1 MYIMSEEKVI
11 ILKPERK
18 NFEEI
23 YFNGNQGSLLFSPTT
38 KGKTITTIAAAVIL
52 LITFLLKDNFSK
64 ESQGILY
71 FFSFI
76 LLLCA
81 VYLSVSVNKV
91 SRWKKQVNQYLN
103 TLEKC
108 KIYEIRIEQNFF
120 TVNIDGEKETSEWKD
135 FEFFDRN
142 HDFISLEGK
151 YSYMFPRKSMNE
163 RDYSFLKT
171 ILKDRIQA

>member
-1 MYIMSEEKVI
+1 MSEEKVI
-11 ILKPERK
+11 ILRPERK
-18 NFEEI
+18 NFEDI
-23 YFNGNQGSLLFSPTT
+23 YFSGNQGSLLFSPTT
-38 KGKTITTIAAAVIL
+38 KGKTITTIIAAIVL
-52 LITFLLKDNFSK
+52 LIAFFLKGSLSK

-71 FFSFI
+71 FLSFI

-91 SRWKKQVNQYLN
+91 SRWKKQVNHYLN

-135 FEFFDRN
+135 FNFFDSN
-142 HDFISLEGK
+142 NEFIALEGK
-151 YSYMFPRKSMNE
+151 YNYMFPRKSMSE
-163 RDYSFLKT
+163 KDYSLLKK
-171 ILKDRIQA
+171 ILKDNINQQ

>member
-1 MYIMSEEKVI
+1 MSEEKVI
-11 ILKPERK
+11 TLKPERK
-18 NFEEI
+18 NFENI
-23 YFNGNQGSLLFSPTT
+23 YFSGNQGSLLFSYTT

-52 LITFLLKDNFSK
+52 LFAFLLKDNFSK
-64 ESQGILY
+64 ESQGVLY

-91 SRWKKQVNQYLN
+91 SRWKKQVNHYLN

-108 KIYEIRIEQNFF
+108 KVYEIRFDHNFF

-135 FEFFDRN
+135 FEYFDCN
-142 HDFISLEGK
+142 NDFISLEGK
-151 YSYMFPRKSMNE
+151 YSYMFPRKSMSE
-163 RDYSFLKT
+163 REYSLLKQ
-171 ILKDRIQA
+171 ILKDNIKQS

>member
-1 MYIMSEEKVI
+1 MSEEKVI
-11 ILKPERK
+11 TLKPERK
-18 NFEEI
+18 NFEDI
-23 YFNGNQGSLLFSPTT
+23 YFSGNQGSLLFSPTT
-38 KGKTITTIAAAVIL
+38 KSKTITTVAAAIIL
-52 LITFLLKDNFSK
+52 LVALLLKDNFSK

-91 SRWKKQVNQYLN
+91 SRWKKQVTRYLN
-103 TLEKC
+103 TLEQC
-108 KIYEIRIEQNFF
+108 KVYEIRIEQSFF

-135 FEFFDRN
+135 FEFFDSN

-151 YSYMFPRKSMNE
+151 YSYMFPRKAMNE

-171 ILKDRIQA
+171 ILKDKIQS